1 MGSWKELQFD
11 KISKFIDYRGRTP
24 KKTELGLR
32 LITAKNVRWNLIN
45 INPEEFIS
53 PNDYDEWMTR
63 GIPQI
68 GDVLFTTEAPLGNV
82 AQLDTAE
89 KVAFAQR
96 LVTFQPLANDYDSTF
111 LKYYLLSPKFQKEL
125 WSKATGT
132 TVKGIKTSILK
143 KFKIPLPPLS
153 EQRAIVTKL
162 DALFERID
170 TAIALVKENIAHTEA
185 LMGSVLD
192 EEFGR
197 LEDNYGLKR
206 MDSVVNLSRGHNP
219 PKKDFIFKAKEGYV
233 RFLQIRDGSSD
244 NHMTYVPDTKKLH
257 KVTKD
262 DLLLVAYR
270 HVGKVFRNME
280 GAFNVALCK
289 IENKDESLLNMTY
302 LYHCVSS
309 RYIKGELLKRSERA
323 LIPSMSI
330 KHLEK
335 IEIPFPPIEI
345 QNNMA
350 LKFEKLLYDTELL
363 KSKKSSAL
371 SYLEGLKQSLLDV
384 AFKGELV

>member
-1 MGSWKELQFD
+1 MG
-11 KISKFIDYRGRTP
+11 
-24 KKTELGLR
+24 KKSQRNILGLD
-32 LITAKNVRWNLIN
+32 LDNN
-45 INPEEFIS
+45 S
-53 PNDYDEWMTR
+53 
-63 GIPQI
+63 I
-68 GDVLFTTEAPLGNV
+68 GWALVKWSDVLEIVNGKNQKAVENKDGKYPIYGSGGVMNYANDFLCPENTTIVGRKGTINKPILVREKFWNV
-82 AQLDTAE
+82 DTAFGI
-89 KVAFAQR
+89 VAGKDLNPFFLNYFCQSFNF
-96 LVTFQPLANDYDSTF
+96 LSLNKSTTLPSLAKRD
-111 LKYYLLSPKFQKEL
+111 LKE
-125 WSKATGT
+125 
-132 TVKGIKTSILK
+132 IE
-143 KFKIPLPPLS
+143 IPLPPLP
-153 EQRAIVTKL
+153 EQRAIVAKL

-192 EEFGR
+192 EEFGW
-197 LEDNYGLKR
+197 LENDYGLKR
-206 MDSVVNLSRGHNP
+206 MDTVVNLSRGHNP
-219 PKKDFIFKAKEGYV
+219 PKKNFIFKAKEGYV

-244 NHMTYVPDTKKLH
+244 NYMTYVPDTKKLH

-335 IEIPFPPIEI
+335 IKIPFPPIEI

-350 LKFEKLLYDTELL
+350 LKFEKLLSETELL
-363 KSKKSSAL
+363 KKKQSSTL